1 MDLKKES
8 LKLSISVFLALLFT
22 ILLIFFPRGGYYGEI
37 PMNLEDGAFPG
48 FQLSLFF
55 EVYRTNI
62 TQFFQHIWEHKS
74 LGETMFSQTSVEK
87 ELVRYYPKS
96 LLIIVIGFVVSIIFG
111 VLKGIFDYRN
121 TYTKKNL
128 LGNGTT
134 WLFQSIPDF
143 FVVIIAFYLA
153 FYYLPM
159 GLIFSNRN
167 WYSFAAPAL
176 LVSIYP
182 TMYVARMTCVS
193 LLNQDGQDYIRTAF
207 AKGFKVKQVINRHI
221 LRNSALDLIAHLP
234 TIMMVVISN
243 MLMVEYLTGYAGA
256 GNRMFVAL
264 GGRQET
270 VGFGTTS
277 IEAGLVF
284 GYALCFIATVLIVHI
299 VKMILLTRLSQKG
312 V

>member
-1 MDLKKES
+1 MELKKES
-8 LKLSISVFLALLFT
+8 LKLSVSVFLALLFT
-22 ILLIFFPRGGYYGEI
+22 ILLILFPRGGYDSQIIDGEFHY
-37 PMNLEDGAFPG
+37 LG
-48 FQLSLFF
+48 FQFSLFF
-55 EVYRTNI
+55 EVYMTNI
-62 TQFFQHIWEHKS
+62 SQFFKYIWEHKS
-74 LGETMFSQTSVEK
+74 LGGTMFSETSVEK

-96 LLIIVIGFVVSIIFG
+96 LLIIVIGFVISIIVG
-111 VLKGIFDYRN
+111 VYKGIFDYRN
-121 TYTKKNL
+121 TYKKKNL

-159 GLIFSNRN
+159 GLIFSNQN

-264 GGRQET
+264 GGRQNT
-270 VGFGTTS
+270 IGFGGAS
-277 IEAGLVF
+277 IEEGLIF
-284 GYALCFIATVLIVHI
+284 GFALCFIATVLVVHLA
-299 VKMILLTRLSQKG
+299 KMILLTKLSQKG
-312 V
+312 A